1 MNVAKNNI
9 KTFNLLKKNER
20 NVNVFKF
27 KNNFYLKHKELVKAC
42 ENQTN
47 KESIILKSYL
57 FKKEKAYLNE
67 KDIGKILNKVIKKK
81 IKNEY
86 IWDNI
91 QNLLFKFHLKHI
103 EEKNNNNNNE
113 INGHNKN
120 VIPTNNNQPSFF
132 YYNQK
137 FDHINVYLLSIAIKT
152 LNKRNTCIF
161 NFFFS
166 YLQHFYSSI
175 EPRHFIHIFHVL
187 VKNTY
192 RNLINKSKENI
203 NNLKYDKCTHLRNE
217 NYTNNYMNTIREI
230 YRDKIICSEK
240 NLIELLT
247 KYCIVNINY
256 FSYND
261 IGLICESLCYFSIK
275 NNPFSEYWNDFL
287 FYIFDLNIK
296 GKSENGEIHIIDS
309 STQCKKLCTSNIFLK
324 NYEHSELFL
333 EKKKLASNF
342 YMDDKYIELNG
353 KNVLSILKY
362 VYNYHNIFPDI
373 IYIGTKLKHILL
385 KNNLDITLHE
395 YSEILYYLNCLNELD
410 LTFLK
415 EKTSFYQNEL
425 ESELLN
431 TYDIE
436 CLLKISQIY
445 FSYFVDIPFLA
456 IFLNNVHKIST
467 ENSLVLL
474 KLILKYYES
483 NVYYHKIS
491 AQKIELK
498 NTLSSNIMYDNISS
512 YYHKNINTYFMDH
525 ISLNNAHFYYSFH
538 ENIQNEYNDVINNYY
553 KINKIKFI
561 EEKNSFRDNSI
572 INNSYEN
579 QNCTQNLINPNTY
592 SNKNKQYLHNKLT
605 NKLLKG
611 GRKKRK
617 ICKNQD
623 DFYSDN
629 NLVRSLFLSL
639 YSTCSEIINTFS
651 HKEIFFLCDIL
662 NKENFV
668 HYGVIKGISNKVSE
682 DLNKWKLDNSYE
694 SKSYIEKY
702 YADYLVFVASF
713 IYNHNNEGE
722 NIINF
727 LLDIFL
733 NNNDKKNFVQ
743 SRLYYYY
750 AFYLLNLKIANKK
763 TASIEH
769 LNLLIKNVTLF
780 NYSDLYNNILIYF
793 FKSCKNN
800 YKYIIKNKKFNFNE
814 KKKKIQKKNAQPSSK
829 DVVINNFLNNIY
841 YSNVYIFNIKS
852 FNIEL
857 LKIFLYL
864 WNTNQTRPGRRC
876 LDFIVT
882 LNKFYDDISV
892 RTYICSYNIINMLS
906 RYVHLLHIK
915 KMASKKKMAT
925 NYIFYLNDQIKGA
938 ILRFNLE
945 NAFSLFNKEKKE
957 KKGKNNCLEKNV
969 FLQNNYSDQI
979 EKIKNSENYILNDY
993 KHKKNIVTKKE
1004 IKNAKP
1010 AKYFKNCKKGQ
1021 PVDHFLSMYVN
1032 EYLKPQ

>member
-1 MNVAKNNI
+1 MNI
-9 KTFNLLKKNER
+9 TKTNLKALNLLKKNEG
-20 NVNVFKF
+20 NVNVFRY
-27 KNNFYLKHKELVKAC
+27 KNNFYLKHKELIKAC
-42 ENQTN
+42 ENQKN

-86 IWDNI
+86 IWDSI
-91 QNLLFKFHLKHI
+91 QNLLFKFHLKNI
-103 EEKNNNNNNE
+103 EENNCNE
-113 INGHNKN
+113 INGHNQN
-120 VIPTNNNQPSFF
+120 VIPTNNQPSLL

-152 LNKRNTCIF
+152 LNKRNACMF
-161 NFFFS
+161 NFLFS

-192 RNLINKSKENI
+192 RNLINESKENSG
-203 NNLKYDKCTHLRNE
+203 NVKYDNCTHLRKE
-217 NYTNNYMNTIREI
+217 YGTNNYMNTIREI

-275 NNPFSEYWNDFL
+275 DNPFSEYWNDFL

-296 GKSENGEIHIIDS
+296 GKGKNGEIHIIES
-309 STQCKKLCTSNIFLK
+309 SKQCEKLCTGNIFLK

-342 YMDDKYIELNG
+342 YMDDKYVELNG

-385 KNNLDITLHE
+385 QNNLDITLHE

-415 EKTSFYQNEL
+415 EKTNLYQYEL
-425 ESELLN
+425 ESELLSA
-431 TYDIE
+431 YDIE

-445 FSYFVDIPFLA
+445 FSYFVSIPFLN

-467 ENSLVLL
+467 ESSLVLL
-474 KLILKYYES
+474 KLILKYYEC

-491 AQKIELK
+491 AQRIELK
-498 NTLSSNIMYDNISS
+498 NALSYNVAHDDISS
-512 YYHKNINTYFMDH
+512 YCYQKVKTYFMDH
-525 ISLNNAHFYYSFH
+525 TPLSTTHFDYSFR
-538 ENIQNEYNDVINNYY
+538 ETIQNEYNDVVNNNY
-553 KINKIKFI
+553 KIKFI
-561 EEKNSFRDNSI
+561 EKNLYDETSSFHDNSI
-572 INNSYEN
+572 INNSNES
-579 QNCTQNLINPNTY
+579 QNCIQNLIDPNAY
-592 SNKNKQYLHNKLT
+592 SNKKKSYLHNKLT

-617 ICKNQD
+617 ICKNPDQD

-639 YSTCSEIINTFS
+639 YSTCSEMINTLS
-651 HKEIFFLCDIL
+651 YKEIFFLCDIL

-682 DLNKWKLDNSYE
+682 DLNKWKLDNSHVGRV
-694 SKSYIEKY
+694 YIDKY
-702 YADYLVFVASF
+702 YADYLVFIASF
-713 IYNHNNEGE
+713 IYDHNNEGE
-722 NIINF
+722 NIIDF
-727 LLDIFL
+727 LLGVFL
-733 NNNDKKNFVQ
+733 NSNNDKKNSVQ
-743 SRLYYYY
+743 SKLHYYY

-763 TASIEH
+763 AASIEH
-769 LNLLIKNVTLF
+769 LNLLVRNVALF

-793 FKSCKNN
+793 LKSCKNN
-800 YKYIIKNKKFNFNE
+800 YKYIIKNRKLNFNE
-814 KKKKIQKKNAQPSSK
+814 KKIQKKNPQPSSK
-829 DVVINNFLNNIY
+829 DVVINNMY
-841 YSNVYIFNIKS
+841 CSNGRIFSIKS

-857 LKIFLYL
+857 LKMFLYL
-864 WNTNQTRPGRRC
+864 WNINQTRPGRRC
-876 LDFIVT
+876 LDFIVM

-892 RTYICSYNIINMLS
+892 RAYICSYNIINMLS

-915 KMASKKKMAT
+915 KEGSKKT
-925 NYIFYLNDQIKGA
+925 TSNYIYYLNDQIKGA

-945 NAFSLFNKEKKE
+945 NVFSLFNKEKKDR
-957 KKGKNNCLEKNV
+957 NICLEKKN
-969 FLQNNYSDQI
+969 FLQDDDSDKI

-1021 PVDHFLSMYVN
+1021 PVDHFLSMYAN
-1032 EYLKPQ
+1032 EYSSPQ

>member
-1 MNVAKNNI
+1 MNITKNNL

-20 NVNVFKF
+20 NVNLFKH
-27 KNNFYLKHKELVKAC
+27 KNNFYLKHKELIKAC

-86 IWDNI
+86 VWNSI

-103 EEKNNNNNNE
+103 EENNGNE

-120 VIPTNNNQPSFF
+120 VIPTNNQPSFF

-152 LNKRNTCIF
+152 LNKRNACMF
-161 NFFFS
+161 NFLFS
-166 YLQHFYSSI
+166 YLQHFNASI

-192 RNLINKSKENI
+192 RNLINKSKGNSD
-203 NNLKYDKCTHLRNE
+203 NLKYDKCTHLEKE
-217 NYTNNYMNTIREI
+217 NDTNNYMKTIREI

-296 GKSENGEIHIIDS
+296 GKGENGKIHIIES
-309 STQCKKLCTSNIFLK
+309 STQCEKLCTGNIFLK
-324 NYEHSELFL
+324 NYEHSEIFL

-342 YMDDKYIELNG
+342 YMDDKYVELNG

-415 EKTSFYQNEL
+415 EKTNFYQYEL
-425 ESELLN
+425 ESELLS

-445 FSYFVDIPFLA
+445 FSYFVDIPFLV

-474 KLILKYYES
+474 KLMLKYYEY
-483 NVYYHKIS
+483 NVYDHKIS
-491 AQKIELK
+491 AQRIKLN
-498 NTLSSNIMYDNISS
+498 NTLYSNIMYGNISS
-512 YYHKNINTYFMDH
+512 YYYQKTRTYFMDH
-525 ISLNNAHFYYSFH
+525 IALNNTHFDYSSH
-538 ENIQNEYNDVINNYY
+538 EIAQNEYNDVANNNY

-561 EEKNSFRDNSI
+561 EENLYDERNSFRDNSV
-572 INNSYEN
+572 INNSYES
-579 QNCTQNLINPNTY
+579 QNCAQNLIDPNTY
-592 SNKNKQYLHNKLT
+592 SDKNNKLT

-617 ICKNQD
+617 VCKNHDQD
-623 DFYSDN
+623 DFYSNN
-629 NLVRSLFLSL
+629 NLIWSLFLSL
-639 YSTCSEIINTFS
+639 YSTCSEMINTFS

-682 DLNKWKLDNSYE
+682 DLNKWKLDNSHE
-694 SKSYIEKY
+694 SKNYIDKY
-702 YADYLVFVASF
+702 YADYLVFVGSF
-713 IYNHNNEGE
+713 IYDHNNGE
-722 NIINF
+722 NIIDF
-727 LLDIFL
+727 LLNIFL
-733 NNNDKKNFVQ
+733 NSNNDKKNSVQ

-780 NYSDLYNNILIYF
+780 NYSDLYNHILIYF
-793 FKSCKNN
+793 LKSCKNN
-800 YKYIIKNKKFNFNE
+800 YKYIIKNKKLNFNE
-814 KKKKIQKKNAQPSSK
+814 KKKK
-829 DVVINNFLNNIY
+829 Y
-841 YSNVYIFNIKS
+841 
-852 FNIEL
+852 
-857 LKIFLYL
+857 
-864 WNTNQTRPGRRC
+864 
-876 LDFIVT
+876 
-882 LNKFYDDISV
+882 
-892 RTYICSYNIINMLS
+892 
-906 RYVHLLHIK
+906 
-915 KMASKKKMAT
+915 KKKMV
-925 NYIFYLNDQIKGA
+925 NHPLK
-938 ILRFNLE
+938 IL
-945 NAFSLFNKEKKE
+945 
-957 KKGKNNCLEKNV
+957 
-969 FLQNNYSDQI
+969 
-979 EKIKNSENYILNDY
+979 
-993 KHKKNIVTKKE
+993 
-1004 IKNAKP
+1004 
-1010 AKYFKNCKKGQ
+1010 
-1021 PVDHFLSMYVN
+1021 
-1032 EYLKPQ
+1032 

>member
-1 MNVAKNNI
+1 MNITKNNL
-9 KTFNLLKKNER
+9 KAFNLLKKNER
-20 NVNVFKF
+20 NVNVFKY
-27 KNNFYLKHKELVKAC
+27 KNNFYLKHKELIKAC
-42 ENQTN
+42 ENQKN
-47 KESIILKSYL
+47 KEGIILKSYL

-86 IWDNI
+86 IWDSI
-91 QNLLFKFHLKHI
+91 QNLLFKFHLRNI
-103 EEKNNNNNNE
+103 EENNCNE
-113 INGHNKN
+113 INGHNQN
-120 VIPTNNNQPSFF
+120 VIPTNNKPSLF

-152 LNKRNTCIF
+152 LNKRNACMF
-161 NFFFS
+161 NFLFS

-192 RNLINKSKENI
+192 RNLINESKENNGNVKY
-203 NNLKYDKCTHLRNE
+203 NNCTHLRKE
-217 NYTNNYMNTIREI
+217 NGRNNYMTAIREI
-230 YRDKIICSEK
+230 YRDNIICSEK

-275 NNPFSEYWNDFL
+275 DNPFSEYWNDFL

-296 GKSENGEIHIIDS
+296 GKGGNGEIHIIES
-309 STQCKKLCTSNIFLK
+309 SKQCEKLCTSNIFLK

-333 EKKKLASNF
+333 GKKKLASNF
-342 YMDDKYIELNG
+342 YMDDKYVELNG

-362 VYNYHNIFPDI
+362 VYNYHSIFPDI
-373 IYIGTKLKHILL
+373 IYIGAKLKHILL

-415 EKTSFYQNEL
+415 EKTNLYQYEL
-425 ESELLN
+425 ESELLSA
-431 TYDIE
+431 YDIE

-445 FSYFVDIPFLA
+445 FSYFVSIPFLN

-467 ENSLVLL
+467 ESSLILL
-474 KLILKYYES
+474 KLILKYYEC

-491 AQKIELK
+491 AQRVELK
-498 NTLSSNIMYDNISS
+498 NALSYNVTHDNISS
-512 YYHKNINTYFMDH
+512 YGYQKAKTYFMDH
-525 ISLNNAHFYYSFH
+525 TPLNNTHFDYSFR
-538 ENIQNEYNDVINNYY
+538 ETIQNKYNDVVNNNY
-553 KINKIKFI
+553 KIKFI
-561 EEKNSFRDNSI
+561 EDDLYDETNSFR
-572 INNSYEN
+572 NNSNES
-579 QNCTQNLINPNTY
+579 QNCTQNLIDSNAY
-592 SNKNKQYLHNKLT
+592 SNKKKTYFHNKLT

-617 ICKNQD
+617 ICKNHDQD
-623 DFYSDN
+623 NFYSDN
-629 NLVRSLFLSL
+629 NLTRSLFLSL
-639 YSTCSEIINTFS
+639 YSTCSEMINTLS
-651 HKEIFFLCDIL
+651 YKEIFFLCDIL

-682 DLNKWKLDNSYE
+682 DLSKWKLGNSHE
-694 SKSYIEKY
+694 SQSHIDKY

-713 IYNHNNEGE
+713 IYDHNSEGE
-722 NIINF
+722 NIIDF
-727 LLDIFL
+727 LLAIFL
-733 NNNDKKNFVQ
+733 NNNNDKKNSVQ
-743 SRLYYYY
+743 SELHYYY
-750 AFYLLNLKIANKK
+750 AFYLINLKIANNK

-769 LNLLIKNVTLF
+769 LNLLIRNAALF

-793 FKSCKNN
+793 LKSCKNN
-800 YKYIIKNKKFNFNE
+800 YKYIIKNRKLNFNE
-814 KKKKIQKKNAQPSSK
+814 KKKIQKKNSQPSSK
-829 DVVINNFLNNIY
+829 DVVINNMY
-841 YSNVYIFNIKS
+841 YSNAYIFSIKS
-852 FNIEL
+852 FNIEI

-864 WNTNQTRPGRRC
+864 WNINQPRPGRRC
-876 LDFIVT
+876 LDFIVM

-915 KMASKKKMAT
+915 KEGIKKKT
-925 NYIFYLNDQIKGA
+925 TSNYIFYLNDQIKGA

-945 NAFSLFNKEKKE
+945 NVFSLFNKEKKDR
-957 KKGKNNCLEKNV
+957 NICLEKKV
-969 FLQNNYSDQI
+969 FLQDDDSDKV

-1032 EYLKPQ
+1032 EYSTPQ